1 MGYRSSDFKINP
13 KCKEQIEAVVR
24 CPEDNRSV
32 VNGTVIDC
40 SGRPVK
46 DAVVKLFIIK
56 DPCDPLSLCPVTHT
70 FTDEYGQFLFG
81 PLCPGKTYLV
91 KVWYDNVRIRPIVL
105 NTKDPSDYCLS
116 CPVVDPDCG
125 EHHHGGC
132 GCNSKEW

>member
-56 DPCDPLSLCPVTHT
+56 EGILKASYKRKNDCLKNYVFKNYRWESTVNILL
-70 FTDEYGQFLFG
+70 DEYNKL
-81 PLCPGKTYLV
+81 
-91 KVWYDNVRIRPIVL
+91 L
-105 NTKDPSDYCLS
+105 NRCQ
-116 CPVVDPDCG
+116 
-125 EHHHGGC
+125 
-132 GCNSKEW
+132 